1 MSDERKIVGYDPMTG
16 QPIYEELLQETII
29 STEKT
34 EEMNE
39 VENET
44 SSEELVG
51 YDPMTGQPIYKNSQE
66 TEQTPIGYDPMTG
79 QPIYKN
85 SQETE
90 RTPVGYDPMTGQPIY
105 ENSTAIAQAKTAK
118 KKRKKPTAI
127 PAIILAVL
135 AIVILVVAGIKSG
148 IFLSKGKKVAVA
160 TVNTFS
166 ETPELV
172 KDLKP
177 LFAVKS
183 RTFSIT
189 GNFEME
195 GVSMEGTVS
204 VDKTEANAFGS
215 IKAEDIPETDFAAR
229 VTPDGIKVQSKAIS
243 DLTFV
248 YNTADDKDDSYISR
262 IVGEDSIES
271 LDSALEAIGKTKQAD
286 AMEKDLAKLIIDE
299 YGELEFEKASEDK
312 FEING
317 KKVNCKGYT
326 VEITEDNIMNI
337 VEGMEDIIDDA
348 YGDVLKDLDISAKDI
363 IEELEDEVDGM
374 EDLELTFYLYKNKLA
389 AIIAEIDGE
398 EFTMEFLGGDYRTQ
412 NVKFSMGRSVL
423 MEVNGEKN
431 GSVESMECSVW
442 GSDVFEYEY
451 DTKSGD
457 LALDFDDGYV
467 EMEANVRTK
476 GDSVTISLEDLAMKN
491 NRMISG
497 LDFDDITCAFTF
509 SNSSKKAKFSGDE
522 FNVGTADEDEF
533 MDLIDDLEDAVE
545 DYEDLDNYF

>member
-16 QPIYEELLQETII
+16 QPIYEELPQETII

-44 SSEELVG
+44 SSEELV
-51 YDPMTGQPIYKNSQE
+51 
-66 TEQTPIGYDPMTG
+66 GYDPMTG

-215 IKAEDIPETDFAAR
+215 IKAEDISETDFAAR